1 MTTSKRKPAAA
12 GKPAAAK
19 SAAAPAARDAGAP
32 ARKAASAAA
41 KSAATPARKRAA
53 AAAAKSAAAA
63 ADFPVVGI
71 GASAGG
77 LAAIEEF
84 LAAMPSGESLG
95 MAFVLVQHL
104 DPDHKSMLLDLVKRY
119 THMEVAWAED
129 GMEVRPS
136 CAYVMP
142 PNKDMALVGG
152 RLVLVDPEAPRGQ
165 RLPIDYFFRSLAA
178 DQRERAVC
186 IVLSGTG
193 SDGTLGLRAIKGEGG
208 MAIAQSPDTA
218 GYDGM
223 PRSAIATGLVD
234 YVLAPADMP
243 EQLLGYVSRAFGRAP
258 QPARATAP
266 GGPDLLL
273 EVLHLLR
280 DRSGHDFTHYKTNT
294 LRRRVERRMA
304 VTRIERME
312 DYLALLRRDSLEV
325 ETLFRELLIG
335 VTNFFRDAP
344 AFEALAAEAL
354 PPLVAAR
361 APGDP
366 VRVWVP
372 GCSTGEEAYSIAM
385 LLLEQAGNVK
395 RNVPTQVF
403 ATDIDAEAIERARVG
418 VYPSSISADVSPERL
433 ARFFV
438 QDGDT
443 YRVAK
448 TVRDCLVFAKQDVTK
463 DPPFSRVDLISC
475 RNLLIYMDGDL
486 QQKLMPLFHYAL
498 NPDGYLFLGSSETV
512 GDAADL
518 FAPVDKKWKLFQRRG
533 TVTPRQLLTTAM
545 PLRAVAGD
553 GRRPPLQEV
562 PLRVR
567 VRDLAERTLLDKHAP
582 ACVVINAEGD
592 VLYIHGHTGRFLEPP
607 PGEPSG
613 SLLKMAREGLRLEI
627 TAGVRKALAQKETV
641 RYERLRVRTDGGV
654 ALVNLIIEPMPGPD
668 AVKGVM
674 LVLFEDVPVTADVVG
689 ATAAEPIADREQRIA
704 DLDRELSAKEEYLRT
719 TVEELETSNEELKST
734 NEEMQSS
741 NEELQSTNEELET
754 SREELQSVNEELV
767 TVNSELQQ
775 KIEELSRANNDM
787 NNMLAGTGIGTL
799 FVDRQLLITRFT
811 TAVTAIMNLIPTD
824 VGRPLNDI
832 APRLKGDVD
841 LVAAVTSVLDTLA
854 PVEMQVESGGGR
866 LYQMRV
872 VPYRTLENVIEGA
885 VLTFVDVTDQ
895 RQAEEALRESEIRFR
910 TIFEEAPLGVALI
923 DSLTG
928 QIYEVNPRFAE
939 IAGRTTAEMATI
951 DWMSITH
958 PDDVQEDLDNMALL
972 NAGKIPGF
980 TMNKRYLR
988 PDGSVV
994 WINMTIAPMIVT
1006 DKGQP
1011 RHLCMIEDIT
1021 ARKQAEAALR
1031 ESEEKYTTIFDQSPI
1046 AIEFYDS
1053 DGSLIH
1059 VNSACL
1065 ELFGV
1070 VNMKEISGFKLFDD
1084 PNISDDIKTRL
1095 LNNENVRFESEFD
1108 FEEVK
1113 RLNLYRT
1120 ICSGSRTLDWSI
1132 TPLIYGDVVA
1142 GYIEQIQDDT
1152 EREQLARTAAEAGD
1166 FAQSI
1171 LDTVREPQ
1179 LVLDGELAVVTVNR
1193 SFLTI
1198 FEQAPDA
1205 VLGRRLQ
1212 EIDGGAWHSPAL
1224 LEILRTVLPEKRTLG
1239 DYELRLTGGARGPST
1254 VTLNALELI
1263 QAPEKGRLMLLT
1275 VTDMGEGA

>member
-12 GKPAAAK
+12 GKPAAT
-19 SAAAPAARDAGAP
+19 P
-32 ARKAASAAA
+32 ARKAAPTPAA
-41 KSAATPARKRAA
+41 KAAATPARKRAA
-53 AAAAKSAAAA
+53 AAAAKSAAA

-885 VLTFVDVTDQ
+885 VLTFVDVTDR
-895 RQAEEALRESEIRFR
+895 RQAEANLRH
-910 TIFEEAPLGVALI
+910 
-923 DSLTG
+923 
-928 QIYEVNPRFAE
+928 
-939 IAGRTTAEMATI
+939 
-951 DWMSITH
+951 TH
-958 PDDVQEDLDNMALL
+958 ALL
-972 NAGKIPGF
+972 
-980 TMNKRYLR
+980 
-988 PDGSVV
+988 
-994 WINMTIAPMIVT
+994 
-1006 DKGQP
+1006 Q
-1011 RHLCMIEDIT
+1011 
-1021 ARKQAEAALR
+1021 AAL
-1031 ESEEKYTTIFDQSPI
+1031 DQSPAGI
-1046 AIEFYDS
+1046 AIADAPDGALRYVNDAGLLIRGGDRETIVNGVGIDRYVASWQLLDLDGGPLQTDEVPLAHAIRFGEAFSREFIVRRTEGD
-1053 DGSLIH
+1053 DR
-1059 VNSACL
+1059 
-1065 ELFGV
+1065 V
-1070 VNMKEISGFKLFDD
+1070 VVGNAAPITDD
-1084 PNISDDIKTRL
+1084 AG
-1095 LNNENVRFESEFD
+1095 E
-1108 FEEVK
+1108 
-1113 RLNLYRT
+1113 
-1120 ICSGSRTLDWSI
+1120 
-1132 TPLIYGDVVA
+1132 VVA
-1142 GYIEQIQDDT
+1142 GIVVFDDVT
-1152 EREQLARTAAEAGD
+1152 EERRLQARLDELARAVAETGEL
-1166 FAQSI
+1166 AQSV

-1179 LVLDGELAVVTVNR
+1179 LVLDGELTVVTANKAFMATFQQTR
-1193 SFLTI
+1193 DEI
-1198 FEQAPDA
+1198 
-1205 VLGRRLQ
+1205 LGRPLS
-1212 EIDGGAWHSPAL
+1212 EVYDGAL
-1224 LEILRTVLPEKRTLG
+1224 LRPELLELLLKVLPRKKKLD
-1239 DYELRLTGGARGPST
+1239 DYELSLTTGALGPCT
-1254 VTLNALELI
+1254 VTLNALELL
-1263 QAPEKGRLMLLT
+1263 QTPEKRRLMLLT
-1275 VTDMGEGA
+1275 VTSIDRGA

>member
-12 GKPAAAK
+12 GKPAAT
-19 SAAAPAARDAGAP
+19 P
-32 ARKAASAAA
+32 ARKAAPTPAA
-41 KSAATPARKRAA
+41 KAAATPARKRAA
-53 AAAAKSAAAA
+53 AAAAKNTAAAA
-63 ADFPVVGI
+63 NFPVVGI

-832 APRLKGDVD
+832 APRLQGDVD
-841 LVAAVTSVLDTLA
+841 LVASVTSVLDTLA

-885 VLTFVDVTDQ
+885 VLTFVDVTDR
-895 RQAEEALRESEIRFR
+895 RQAEANLRH
-910 TIFEEAPLGVALI
+910 
-923 DSLTG
+923 
-928 QIYEVNPRFAE
+928 
-939 IAGRTTAEMATI
+939 
-951 DWMSITH
+951 TH
-958 PDDVQEDLDNMALL
+958 ALL
-972 NAGKIPGF
+972 
-980 TMNKRYLR
+980 
-988 PDGSVV
+988 
-994 WINMTIAPMIVT
+994 
-1006 DKGQP
+1006 Q
-1011 RHLCMIEDIT
+1011 
-1021 ARKQAEAALR
+1021 AAL
-1031 ESEEKYTTIFDQSPI
+1031 DQSPAGI
-1046 AIEFYDS
+1046 AIADAPDGALRYVNDAGLLIRGGDRETIVNGVGIDRYVASWQLLDLDGGPLQTDEVPLAHAIRFGEAFSREFIVRRTEGD
-1053 DGSLIH
+1053 DR
-1059 VNSACL
+1059 
-1065 ELFGV
+1065 V
-1070 VNMKEISGFKLFDD
+1070 VVGNAAPITDD
-1084 PNISDDIKTRL
+1084 AG
-1095 LNNENVRFESEFD
+1095 E
-1108 FEEVK
+1108 
-1113 RLNLYRT
+1113 
-1120 ICSGSRTLDWSI
+1120 
-1132 TPLIYGDVVA
+1132 VVA
-1142 GYIEQIQDDT
+1142 GIVVFDDVT
-1152 EREQLARTAAEAGD
+1152 EERRLQARLDELARAVAETGEL
-1166 FAQSI
+1166 AQSV

-1179 LVLDGELAVVTVNR
+1179 LVLDGELTVVTANKAFMATFQQTR
-1193 SFLTI
+1193 DEI
-1198 FEQAPDA
+1198 
-1205 VLGRRLQ
+1205 LGRPLS
-1212 EIDGGAWHSPAL
+1212 EVYDGAWLRPEL
-1224 LEILRTVLPEKRTLG
+1224 LELLLKVLPRKKKLD
-1239 DYELRLTGGARGPST
+1239 DYELSLTTGALGPCT
-1254 VTLNALELI
+1254 VTLNALELL
-1263 QAPEKGRLMLLT
+1263 QTPEKRRLMLLT
-1275 VTDMGEGA
+1275 VTSIDRGA